1 MELWQIIMAIAAL
14 MIAFVIF
21 NYVNKTRK
29 KTGPILSQAYLSLSE
44 DERQY
49 FDKDAEYERLTI
61 LYGLIGCFFVCVSIT
76 ILTFNKIFAYIGI
89 GFIVVAIIYSIV
101 KLIELRSKKK

>member
-1 MELWQIIMAIAAL
+1 MAIASL

-29 KTGPILSQAYLSLSE
+29 KTGPILSQAYISLSE
-44 DERQY
+44 EERQY
-49 FDKDAEYERLTI
+49 FDSDSEYERITV
-61 LYGLIGCFFVCVSIT
+61 LYGLIACFFVCVSIT
-76 ILTFNKIFAYIGI
+76 ILTFMKIFAYIGI
-89 GFIVVAIIYSIV
+89 GFLIAAIIYSIV